1 MPTLTFMP
9 VAGTPVARR
18 ALLRRSMR
26 GSTFEGIFAMPLVY
40 LNLPANLV
48 VAALLSE
55 GLRLPPDA
63 YGLLVSLPFWC
74 QLLQLFIAPALFGR
88 FRARDVF
95 LVNIWL
101 NIAGWIGFA
110 GALGLTPDHVR
121 GHATAVAGGFIFFCG
136 LTTAIMSVAWTTYTQ
151 SWVPGRIRA
160 VYFSQRNRWCQ
171 FSNLAFLLLAGAAL
185 SRPSLEMF
193 GAVIGVSCVFRI
205 ISAGYAHQTPAEGDP
220 VPSTA
225 VRWTEQWARLRGQTM
240 FWRMVLFGMGWG
252 AVLNGFGAFQ
262 PVFMLSALTAS
273 AQQASWPLSFSLL
286 FGALALPAWGRLIER
301 FGARPVLLVAVPL
314 WALAGLPWIFVT
326 RETHWLLFVV
336 WALTGATNAGI
347 VLAQLNLLMKLMP
360 AGAKG
365 FAVGCNIAAAALGT
379 ALAPIFAGQLLAWAL
394 AGGWAVNTVY
404 HVFFAFMPLFAGLTL
419 LLMHRVREPRSAP
432 VEHVVGALRN
442 IRMLAGTLG
451 LGFLAQALFTPRG
464 KGRKSEY

>member
-1 MPTLTFMP
+1 MPITTLLP
-9 VAGTPVARR
+9 VAGSPPERR

-55 GLRLPPDA
+55 GLKLPPDA

-74 QLLQLFIAPALFGR
+74 NLLQLFIAPALFGR
-88 FRARDVF
+88 FRARDIF

-101 NIAGWIGFA
+101 NIGAWSAFA
-110 GALGLTPDHVR
+110 GVLGLAPDYVR
-121 GHATAVAGGFIFFCG
+121 AHATAVAGGFIFFCG
-136 LTTAIMSVAWTTYTQ
+136 LTTAIMAVAWTTYTQ

-185 SRPSLEMF
+185 SRPSLEIF
-193 GAVIGVSCVFRI
+193 GAVIGASCVLRI
-205 ISAGYAHQTPAEGDP
+205 ISAVYAHHTPAEGDP
-220 VPSTA
+220 VPVSGA
-225 VRWTEQWARLRGQTM
+225 GWTEQWAKLRGQTM
-240 FWRMVLFGMGWG
+240 FWRMVLFGMCWG

-262 PVFMLSALTAS
+262 PVFMLTSLTES
-273 AQQASWPLSFSLL
+273 AQQASLPLSLSLL

-314 WALAGLPWIFVT
+314 WALASLPWIFVT
-326 RETHWLLFVV
+326 RETHWLLYVT
-336 WALTGATNAGI
+336 WAMTGAINAGI

-394 AGGWAVNTVY
+394 VGWAADTVY

-419 LLMHRVREPRSAP
+419 LLMRRVREPRSAP

-464 KGRKSEY
+464 KDGKSEY

>member
-1 MPTLTFMP
+1 
-9 VAGTPVARR
+9 
-18 ALLRRSMR
+18 
-26 GSTFEGIFAMPLVY
+26 MPLVY
-40 LNLPANLV
+40 LNLPANLI

-74 QLLQLFIAPALFGR
+74 QLLQLSIAPALFGR
-88 FRARDVF
+88 FRARNIF

-101 NIAGWIGFA
+101 NIAGWIAFA
-110 GALGLTPDHVR
+110 GVLGLVPDYVR
-121 GHATAVAGGFIFFCG
+121 AHATAVAGGFIFFCG

-185 SRPSLEMF
+185 SRPSLKMF
-193 GAVIGVSCVFRI
+193 GAVIGGGCLFRI
-205 ISAGYAHQTPAEGDP
+205 ISALFAHRTPAEGDP
-220 VPSTA
+220 VPMTGAS
-225 VRWTEQWARLRGQTM
+225 WSEQWARLRGQTM
-240 FWRMVLFGMGWG
+240 FWRMVLFGMCWG

-262 PVFMLSALTAS
+262 PVFMLRSLTESAR
-273 AQQASWPLSFSLL
+273 QASLPVSFSLL

-301 FGARPVLLVAVPL
+301 FGAKPVLLVAVPL

-326 RETHWLLFVV
+326 RETHWLLFLA
-336 WALTGATNAGI
+336 WAMTGATNAGI
-347 VLAQLNLLMKLMP
+347 VLAQLNLLMKLLP
-360 AGAKG
+360 SGAKG

-379 ALAPIFAGQLLAWAL
+379 ALAPIAAGQLLTRAL
-394 AGGWAVNTVY
+394 AGGWSAGAVY
-404 HVFFAFMPLFAGLTL
+404 HVFFAFMPVFAGLSL
-419 LLMHRVREPRSAP
+419 LLLRRVEEPRAAP
-432 VEHVVGALRN
+432 VEHVVGALLN

-464 KGRKSEY
+464 KGRDSEY

>member
-1 MPTLTFMP
+1 MRTNPLTP
-9 VAGTPVARR
+9 VAGTPVERR
-18 ALLRRSMR
+18 VLMRRSMR

-55 GLRLPPDA
+55 GLKLPPDV

-74 QLLQLFIAPALFGR
+74 NLLQLAIAPALFGR
-88 FRARDVF
+88 FRARDIF

-110 GALGLTPDHVR
+110 AALGFAADFVR
-121 GHATAVAGGFIFFCG
+121 ANAAVVAGGFIFFCG
-136 LTTAIMSVAWTTYTQ
+136 QTTAIMSVAWTTYTQ

-171 FSNLAFLLLAGAAL
+171 FSNLAFLLLAGAVL
-185 SRPSLEMF
+185 GRPSLPVF
-193 GAVIGVSCVFRI
+193 GAVIAVSCVFRI
-205 ISAGYAHQTPAEGDP
+205 ISAIYAHKTPAEGDP
-220 VPSTA
+220 VPETA
-225 VRWTEQWARLRGQTM
+225 VSWTDQWARLRGQTM
-240 FWRMVLFGMGWG
+240 FWRMVFFGMCWG

-262 PVFMLSALTAS
+262 PVFMLSSLTES
-273 AQQASWPLSFSLL
+273 AQQASWPLSLSLL
-286 FGALALPAWGRLIER
+286 FGAMALPAWGRLIER
-301 FGARPVLLVAVPL
+301 FGARPVLLVGVPL
-314 WALAGLPWIFVT
+314 WALASVPWLFVT
-326 RETHWLLFVV
+326 RETHWLLFLV
-336 WALTGATNAGI
+336 WALTGAINAGI

-379 ALAPIFAGQLLAWAL
+379 ALAPIFAGQLLTWAL
-394 AGGWAVNTVY
+394 AGVWETDTVY
-404 HVFFAFMPLFAGLTL
+404 HVFFAFMPLCAGMTL
-419 LLMHRVREPRSAP
+419 MLLRRVKEPRSAP

-442 IRMLAGTLG
+442 VRMLAGTLG

-464 KGRKSEY
+464 KGQKSEW

>member
-1 MPTLTFMP
+1 
-9 VAGTPVARR
+9 
-18 ALLRRSMR
+18 
-26 GSTFEGIFAMPLVY
+26 MPLVY

-55 GLRLPPDA
+55 GLHLPPDV

-74 QLLQLFIAPALFGR
+74 QLLQLGIAPALFGR

-95 LVNIWL
+95 LLMIWL
-101 NIAGWIGFA
+101 NIAGWAGFA
-110 GALGLTPDHVR
+110 GVLGLAPDWVR
-121 GHATAVAGGFIFFCG
+121 ANAATVVGGFIFFVG
-136 LTTAIMSVAWTTYTQ
+136 FTTAIMSVAWTTYTQ

-171 FSNLAFLLLAGAAL
+171 FSNLAFLLLAGLAL

-193 GAVIGVSCVFRI
+193 GAVIAASCVSRI
-205 ISAGYAHQTPAEGDP
+205 ISVVYAHKTPAEGDS
-220 VPSTA
+220 VPA
-225 VRWTEQWARLRGQTM
+225 VAVSWSEQWARLRGQAM
-240 FWRMVLFGMGWG
+240 FWRMVLFGMCWG
-252 AVLNGFGAFQ
+252 AVLNGFGSFQ
-262 PVFMLSALTAS
+262 PVFMLKSLTDSAR
-273 AQQASWPLSFSLL
+273 QASLPLSLSLL
-286 FGALALPAWGRLIER
+286 FGALALPAWGKLIER

-314 WALAGLPWIFVT
+314 WAFAGLPWIFVT
-326 RETHWLLFVV
+326 HHTHWLLFLA
-336 WALTGATNAGI
+336 WALTGAANAGI
-347 VLAQLNLLMKLMP
+347 VLAQLNLLMKLLP

-394 AGGWAVNTVY
+394 DGGWAVDTVY
-404 HVFFAFMPLFAGLTL
+404 HVFFAFMPVCAGLSL
-419 LLMHRVREPRSAP
+419 LLLRRVEEPRAMP

-464 KGRKSEY
+464 KGKRSEW

>member
-1 MPTLTFMP
+1 
-9 VAGTPVARR
+9 
-18 ALLRRSMR
+18 
-26 GSTFEGIFAMPLVY
+26 
-40 LNLPANLV
+40 
-48 VAALLSE
+48 
-55 GLRLPPDA
+55 
-63 YGLLVSLPFWC
+63 
-74 QLLQLFIAPALFGR
+74 
-88 FRARDVF
+88 
-95 LVNIWL
+95 
-101 NIAGWIGFA
+101 
-110 GALGLTPDHVR
+110 
-121 GHATAVAGGFIFFCG
+121 
-136 LTTAIMSVAWTTYTQ
+136 
-151 SWVPGRIRA
+151 

-171 FSNLAFLLLAGAAL
+171 FSNLAFLLLAGTAL
-185 SRPSLEMF
+185 RRPSLEVF

-205 ISAGYAHQTPAEGDP
+205 ISAFYAHQTPAEGDP
-220 VPSTA
+220 VPTSGA
-225 VRWTEQWARLRGQTM
+225 GWMEQWARLRGQTM
-240 FWRMVLFGMGWG
+240 FWRMVLFGMCWG

-262 PVFMLSALTAS
+262 PVFMLGSLTES

-336 WALTGATNAGI
+336 WALTGAINAGI

-379 ALAPIFAGQLLAWAL
+379 ALAPIFAGQLLTWAL
-394 AGGWAVNTVY
+394 VGWPAETVY

-419 LLMHRVREPRSAP
+419 LLMRRVREPRSAP

-442 IRMLAGTLG
+442 VRMLAGTLG

-464 KGRKSEY
+464 KDRKSEW

>member
-1 MPTLTFMP
+1 MH
-9 VAGTPVARR
+9 
-18 ALLRRSMR
+18 

-48 VAALLSE
+48 VVALLSE
-55 GLRLPPDA
+55 GLRLPPDV

-74 QLLQLFIAPALFGR
+74 NLLQLFIAPAMFGR
-88 FRARDVF
+88 FRARDIF
-95 LVNIWL
+95 LTALWL
-101 NIAGWIGFA
+101 NIVVWTAFA
-110 GALGLTPDHVR
+110 GVLGLMPNSVR
-121 GHATAVAGGFIFFCG
+121 THATIAAGGFIFFAG

-151 SWVPGRIRA
+151 SWVPDRIRA

-171 FSNLAFLLLAGAAL
+171 FSNLAFLLLAGFAL
-185 SRPSLEMF
+185 ARPSLEMF
-193 GAVIGVSCVFRI
+193 GAVIAVSCVLRI
-205 ISAGYAHQTPAEGDP
+205 ISAVYAQLTPAEGDP
-220 VPSTA
+220 VPTIGAS
-225 VRWTEQWARLRGQTM
+225 WSEQWARLRGQTM
-240 FWRMVLFGMGWG
+240 FWRMVFFGMAWG

-262 PVFMLSALTAS
+262 PVFMLSSLTES
-273 AQQASWPLSFSLL
+273 AQQASLPLALALL

-314 WALAGLPWIFVT
+314 WALASLPWIFIT
-326 RETHWLLFVV
+326 RETQWLLYLV
-336 WALTGATNAGI
+336 WALTGAINAGI

-379 ALAPIFAGQLLAWAL
+379 ALAPIAGGQLLSWAL
-394 AGGWAVNTVY
+394 GGGWAVDTVY
-404 HVFFAFMPLFAGLTL
+404 HVFFACMPVCAGLSL
-419 LLMHRVREPRSAP
+419 LLLRRVREPRSAP

-442 IRMLAGTLG
+442 VRMLAGTLG

-464 KGRKSEY
+464 KGQKSEY